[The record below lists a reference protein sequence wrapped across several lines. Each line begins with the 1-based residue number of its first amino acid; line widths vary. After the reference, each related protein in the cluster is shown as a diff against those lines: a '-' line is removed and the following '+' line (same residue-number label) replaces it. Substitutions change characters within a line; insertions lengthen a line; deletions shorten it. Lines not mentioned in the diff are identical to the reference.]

1 MPLRKYFFVK
11 LIVELMHYHIV
22 SFLPAQIWGVNVLYV
37 SFVFPRLDSMKDEH
51 KANRQQHE
59 KHLQSRVDSTRA
71 IERLEGSSGGIGER
85 YKFLQE
91 MRGYVQDL
99 LECFSEKVRMQK
111 Y

>member
-1 MPLRKYFFVK
+1 MPLQVFFFCK
-11 LIVELMHYHIV
+11 TKSGTDAL
-22 SFLPAQIWGVNVLYV
+22 SCCKLPASTDLGVSVLYV
-37 SFVFPRLDSMKDEH
+37 LFVFPRLDSMKDEH

-71 IERLEGSSGGIGER
+71 IGRLEGSAGGIGER

>member
-1 MPLRKYFFVK
+1 MK
-11 LIVELMHYHIV
+11 EL
-22 SFLPAQIWGVNVLYV
+22 
-37 SFVFPRLDSMKDEH
+37 H
-51 KANRQQHE
+51 KTNRQQHE
-59 KHLQSRVDSTRA
+59 KHLQSRADSTRA
-71 IERLEGSSGGIGER
+71 IERLEASSGGIGER